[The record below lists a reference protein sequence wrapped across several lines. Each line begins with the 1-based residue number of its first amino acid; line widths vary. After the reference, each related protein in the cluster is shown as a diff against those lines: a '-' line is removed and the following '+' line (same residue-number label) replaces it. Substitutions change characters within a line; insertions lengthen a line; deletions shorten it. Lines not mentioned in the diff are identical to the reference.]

1 MSVEENKMLVR
12 RFVEEIINKGNR
24 AVAEELVAED
34 YVDLDPMPGQQP
46 GREGL
51 LNTIA
56 MVRQAFPDLEWTIED
71 LVAEGQKVASYGIWR
86 GTNRGTFLGIS
97 PTGKRVTVPCMTFD
111 TWVDGKIVESR
122 LMMNLMSLM
131 QQLGVVAGSG
141 Q

>member
-1 MSVEENKMLVR
+1 MSAEENKMLVR

-34 YVDLDPMPGQQP
+34 YVELDPMPGQQP

-56 MVRQAFPDLEWTIED
+56 MVRQAFPDLEWSIED

-86 GTNRGTFLGIS
+86 GTNRGMFLGIP

-111 TWVDGKIVESR
+111 TWVDGKIIESR

-141 Q
+141 K